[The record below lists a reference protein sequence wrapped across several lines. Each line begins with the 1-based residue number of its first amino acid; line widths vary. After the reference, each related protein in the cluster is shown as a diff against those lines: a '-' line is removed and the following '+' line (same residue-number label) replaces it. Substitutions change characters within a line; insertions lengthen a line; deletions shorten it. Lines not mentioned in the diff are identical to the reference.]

1 MIVIKRALISVSNKR
16 GVVEFARDLHRL
28 GYEIVSTGGTAKT
41 LREAQ
46 VPVTY
51 ISDVTGFPEIL
62 DGRVKTLH
70 PKVHGGILAMRNDE
84 HLAQLREQEISP
96 IDLVA
101 VNLYPFRETI
111 AKTGVTLEE
120 AIENIDIGGPA
131 MVRAAAKNHRF
142 VLVVVNPER
151 YGDVIRAL
159 DKGAAT
165 EEFRLELAMEAFAH
179 TAAYDGAITGFLS
192 VLQEPTGPFPSHWQK
207 TYELVQTLRYG
218 ENPHQRAAFYR
229 DPGATGACA
238 GNARQ
243 LHGKELSYNNI
254 LDLNSAF
261 EAVKE
266 FSATAV
272 VIVKHNNPCGVACA
286 ASLVDAYIGAY
297 EGDPVSAFGGI
308 VACNTKVDAATAA
321 EMNKI
326 FIEAVIAPGYDE
338 DALAVLKQK
347 KDIRLLETGPLEQ
360 VSGDRSGL
368 RKINGGLLVQDI
380 DLGLVDPEK
389 LKTVTKRE
397 PTREEMDDLLFA
409 MAVCKHVKS
418 NAIVVAKNK
427 KVLGVGA
434 GQMNRVTSARIALTH
449 AGEAARGAVLASDA
463 FFPFPDTL
471 EEAVKA
477 GVTAAIQPGGSLR
490 DEESVAVADA
500 GGMAM
505 VFTGMRHFR
514 H

>member
-1 MIVIKRALISVSNKR
+1 MKRALISVSDKH
-16 GVVEFARDLHRL
+16 GVVEFARGLDRL

-70 PKVHGGILAMRNDE
+70 PRVHAGILAMRIDE
-84 HLAQLREQEISP
+84 HLAQLREHDITP
-96 IDLVA
+96 IDLVV

-111 AKTGVTLEE
+111 AKFGVTLEE
-120 AIENIDIGGPA
+120 AIENIDIGGPS
-131 MVRAAAKNHRF
+131 MVRAAAKNYRN
-142 VLVVVNPER
+142 VLVVVNPQR
-151 YGDVIRAL
+151 YSDIIETL
-159 DKGAAT
+159 DQDAVT
-165 EEFRLELAMEAFAH
+165 EEFRLELAREAFAH
-179 TAAYDGAITGFLS
+179 TAEYDGVISGYLS
-192 VLQEPTGPFPSHWQK
+192 GLTESIGTFPPRWQK
-207 TYELVQTLRYG
+207 QYDLVQTLRYG
-218 ENPHQRAAFYR
+218 ENPHQQAAFYR
-229 DPGATGACA
+229 DPVVTGACA
-238 GNARQ
+238 GGARQ

-266 FSATAV
+266 FSAIAV

-286 ASLVDAYIGAY
+286 PKQVDAYIGAY
-297 EGDPVSAFGGI
+297 EGDPVSAYGGI
-308 VACNTKVDAATAA
+308 VACNTRVDAATAE
-321 EMNKI
+321 EMSKI

-338 DALAVLKQK
+338 DALTKLKQK
-347 KDIRLLETGPLEQ
+347 KDLRILQTGPLED
-360 VSGDRSGL
+360 VSSDRYDL
-368 RKINGGLLVQDI
+368 RKVNGGLLVQSMN
-380 DLGLVDPEK
+380 LGLVDSDK

-397 PTREEMDDLLFA
+397 PSREEMDDLLFA

-418 NAIVVAKNK
+418 NAIVIAKNK

-449 AGEAARGAVLASDA
+449 AGEEARGAVLASDA

-477 GVTAAIQPGGSLR
+477 GVTAAIQPGGSMR
-490 DEESVAVADA
+490 DEESVTIADA
-500 GGMAM
+500 SGMAM

>member
-1 MIVIKRALISVSNKR
+1 MKRALISVSDKH
-16 GVVEFARDLHRL
+16 GVVEFARALHGL

-70 PKVHGGILAMRNDE
+70 PRVHGGILAMRTDE
-84 HLAQLREQEISP
+84 HLAQLREQDITP

-111 AKTGVTLEE
+111 ARTGVTLEE

-131 MVRAAAKNHRF
+131 MVRAAAKNHRY
-142 VLVVVNPER
+142 VLVVVNPQR
-151 YGDVIRAL
+151 YSDVIETL
-159 DKGAAT
+159 DKDAAT
-165 EEFRLELAMEAFAH
+165 EEFRLELAREAFAH
-179 TAAYDGAITGFLS
+179 TAAYDGAISGYLSGLKESTGEFSSL
-192 VLQEPTGPFPSHWQK
+192 WQK
-207 TYELVQTLRYG
+207 QYELVQTLRYG
-218 ENPHQRAAFYR
+218 ENPHQQAAFYR
-229 DPGATGACA
+229 DPEVTGACA
-238 GNARQ
+238 GGARQ

-261 EAVKE
+261 EAVRE
-266 FSATAV
+266 FSANAV

-286 ASLVDAYIGAY
+286 PRLVDAYTGAY
-297 EGDPVSAFGGI
+297 EGDPVSAYGGI
-308 VACNTKVDAATAA
+308 VACNTRVDAATAE

-326 FIEAVIAPGYDE
+326 FLEAVIAPGYDE
-338 DALAVLKQK
+338 DALSKLKQK
-347 KDIRLLETGPLEQ
+347 KDLRIMQTGPLEA
-360 VSGDRSGL
+360 VSSDRFDL
-368 RKINGGLLVQDI
+368 RKVNGGLLVQGMN
-380 DLGLVDPEK
+380 LGLVDSEK
-389 LKTVTKRE
+389 LKTVTKRD
-397 PTREEMDDLLFA
+397 PSSAEMDDLLFA

-449 AGEAARGAVLASDA
+449 AGDAARGAVLASDA

-477 GVTAAIQPGGSLR
+477 GVTAAIQPGGSMR
-490 DEESVAVADA
+490 DEESVTIADA
-500 GGMAM
+500 NGMAM

>member
-1 MIVIKRALISVSNKR
+1 MKRALISVSDKS
-16 GVVEFARDLHRL
+16 GVVDFARELDRL
-28 GYEIVSTGGTAKT
+28 GFEIVSTGGTAKT
-41 LREAQ
+41 LREAG

-70 PKVHGGILAMRNDE
+70 PRVHGGILAMRSDQ
-84 HLAQLREQEISP
+84 HLAQLREQDITP

-101 VNLYPFRETI
+101 VNLYPFRETV
-111 AKTGVTLEE
+111 AKPGVTLEE

-131 MVRAAAKNHRF
+131 MVRAAAKNHRY
-142 VLVVVNPER
+142 VLVVVNPQR
-151 YGDVIRAL
+151 YGDVLNAL
-159 DKGAAT
+159 GRGEMS
-165 EEFRLELAMEAFAH
+165 EEFRLELAREAFAH
-179 TAAYDGAITGFLS
+179 TAAYDGAISAYLSGLKEPAGGFEDL
-192 VLQEPTGPFPSHWQK
+192 WQK
-207 TYELVQTLRYG
+207 QYELVQTLRYG
-218 ENPHQRAAFYR
+218 ENPHQQAAFYR
-229 DPGATGACA
+229 DPSITGPCVGGAE
-238 GNARQ
+238 Q

-261 EAVKE
+261 ECVKE
-266 FSATAV
+266 FNDTAV

-286 ASLVDAYIGAY
+286 PNLTDAYIGAY

-308 VACNTKVDAATAA
+308 VACNVAVDAATAE
-321 EMNKI
+321 EMIKI
-326 FIEAVIAPGYDE
+326 FLEAVISPDYDE
-338 DALAVLKQK
+338 EALAILKQK
-347 KDIRLLETGPLEQ
+347 KDLRILKTGPLD
-360 VSGDRSGL
+360 VTSSDRIDL
-368 RKINGGLLVQDI
+368 RKVNGGLLVQNT
-380 DLGLVDPEK
+380 DLGVVDNEILRP
-389 LKTVTKRE
+389 VTRRAPSKK
-397 PTREEMDDLLFA
+397 EMDDLLFA

-434 GQMNRVTSARIALTH
+434 GQMNRVTSARIALGH
-449 AGEAARGAVLASDA
+449 AGEAARGSVLASDA

-477 GVTAAIQPGGSLR
+477 GVTAVIQPGGSIK
-490 DEESVAVADA
+490 DQDSITVADNNDI
-500 GGMAM
+500 AM